1 MDKYPKYISESQ
13 QEEFE
18 NFLLGNMNLVEAKT
32 FKEKLKNDPRLNTYF
47 EEFKTMSLIIE
58 EETLRNKL
66 DDFHNA
72 IPENTLDKKSNFNFY
87 RIAAS
92 VVILISLSVWLM
104 GQQMTRQMKPA
115 VPEGLILVQKVVI
128 KSGRSGI

>member
-32 FKEKLKNDPRLNTYF
+32 FKEKLKNDPQLNTYF